1 MAGSTSLIARKSIRA
16 RLGRT
21 IAIVFAVMAGVSF
34 VAGSFVLAD
43 SLTRSFDGLIE
54 DLVQDVDL
62 QVRGK
67 NAFEDESFGSDNDAP
82 AIPIEVADQL
92 ASVDGIAVIEP
103 DLTARAQ
110 ILQFSLILAVG
121 EVEDQRSHRKRRV
134 SSIRGHL

>member
-67 NAFEDESFGSDNDAP
+67 NAFEDESFGSDNDP
-82 AIPIEVADQL
+82 LAIPI
-92 ASVDGIAVIEP
+92 
-103 DLTARAQ
+103 
-110 ILQFSLILAVG
+110 
-121 EVEDQRSHRKRRV
+121 
-134 SSIRGHL
+134 